1 MIQHA
6 TPVSQRLQSTF
17 VEQASSMI
25 QHATSSLA
33 KIKTLPNTFVV
44 ALYGWLCVYILMW
57 FIVLTK
63 PNLNETKGSIDFK
76 PNEGSNETKVPKVSM
91 YMYGGRYSD

>member
-1 MIQHA
+1 
-6 TPVSQRLQSTF
+6 
-17 VEQASSMI
+17 MI

-33 KIKTLPNTFVV
+33 KIKTLPNTSVV

-63 PNLNETKGSIDFK
+63 PNLNETKESIDFK

-91 YMYGGRYSD
+91 YMYGGRHSD

>member
-1 MIQHA
+1 MIQQA
-6 TPVSQRLQSTF
+6 TPVSQRLQSTFVVNVSSQRFQSTF

-44 ALYGWLCVYILMW
+44 ALYGWLCVYTD
-57 FIVLTK
+57 VVYNKDK
-63 PNLNETKGSIDFK
+63 PN
-76 PNEGSNETKVPKVSM
+76 
-91 YMYGGRYSD
+91 